1 MQIIDKNLILEA
13 AGVDMDNPI
22 AVESAM
28 SVLNET
34 AKASIANVKARY
46 MGDNNREDME
56 VRRCVNSL
64 CNAFGFT
71 KIFKE

>member
-1 MQIIDKNLILEA
+1 MQIIEKDKILEA

-34 AKASIANVKARY
+34 AKASIATIKARY

-56 VRRCVNSL
+56 VRRCVNAL
-64 CNAFGFT
+64 CNAFGLT